1 MNIRINRIA
10 LHNFK
15 GVRDAVFQFDGR
27 NARIEGENGA
37 GKSTVFDSF
46 TWLLFGKDHQ
56 GQDWTN
62 FDLKPIDPETR
73 EPFHG
78 LDHWVEA
85 ELTIDG
91 AKRVLRR
98 VVTENWVKPR
108 GETEKVMK
116 GHNQQFFVDGV
127 DTATKNA
134 YDAVIHQWIDEG
146 VFKMLTNPLFFIDD
160 QYTDWKTRRKA
171 ILALVG
177 ESGRDGL
184 QVQFADLLAEMRGE
198 PMEQF
203 KRRVAA
209 EKKANRQDLATATA
223 NIAAFKKTLPEAVD
237 AEGLNFQIEQIIAE
251 RDGKISEVQGKISTI
266 DAGIADI
273 NSAND
278 AKKAEIDA
286 IWRQIY
292 ALRDKMGKY
301 ISERQSDAQKRNAE
315 RNGRI
320 LEARRA
326 VADVQ
331 AQLEDVNRRGR
342 KAQEALEDFK
352 RERVEQA
359 LSLSEIGEK
368 YGKRREEAFDPK
380 SVGVCPTCGQMLPED
395 VIEAK
400 AEEFAQE
407 RKAALDAMADKA
419 VKLKKEIAELDA
431 TVASRQKA
439 LEDLKAERAELTAKR
454 DTAEKALADLEGTA
468 PEDLE
473 ETAPE
478 DLAAIEKEAR
488 REPEFLKMVSEELDL
503 QSQAKAAAEKSV
515 STADLMNDRKAAEAE
530 AALIRKN
537 YEAKVQ
543 PLRDQLAVNRE
554 RERVLKLIADEEA
567 REKKFADEVARL
579 ERLEFRATEYVKAEI
594 DAQEGAIN
602 ALFRVARWK
611 MFAPTIEGG
620 LTEMCE
626 VTNTEG
632 VPFRSMN
639 DAKKILCG
647 LDVIRVFSERYDC
660 LAPIFI
666 DNAESIT
673 KKVFDT
679 EAQVIRLVVSEGSEL
694 TMYNE

>member
-184 QVQFADLLAEMRGE
+184 QAQFADLLAEMRGE

-237 AEGLNFQIEQIIAE
+237 AEGLNFQIEEILSE

-380 SVGVCPTCGQMLPED
+380 SVGICPTCGQMLPED

-400 AEEFAQE
+400 AEKFAQE

-431 TVASRQKA
+431 TVDSRQKA
-439 LEDLKAERAELTAKR
+439 LEDLKTERAELTAKR
-454 DTAEKALADLEGTA
+454 DTAEKALADLE
-468 PEDLE
+468 

-478 DLAAIEKEAR
+478 DLDAIEKEAR
-488 REPEFLKMVSEELDL
+488 REPEFLKMVTEELDL

-515 STADLMNDRKAAEAE
+515 STEDLMSDRKAAEAE

-537 YEAKVQ
+537 YEEKVQ

-679 EAQVIRLVVSEGSEL
+679 EAQVIRLVVSEGAEL

>member
-62 FDLKPIDPETR
+62 FDLKPIDPETH

-184 QVQFADLLAEMRGE
+184 QAQFADLLAEMRGE

-209 EKKANRQDLATATA
+209 EKKANKADLATATA
-223 NIAAFKKTLPEAVD
+223 NIAAFKKALPEAVD

-454 DTAEKALADLEGTA
+454 DTAEKALADLE
-468 PEDLE
+468 

-488 REPEFLKMVSEELDL
+488 RSPEFLKMATEELDL

-515 STADLMNDRKAAEAE
+515 STADLMSDRKAAEAE

>member
-78 LDHWVEA
+78 LEHWVEA

-184 QVQFADLLAEMRGE
+184 QAQFADLLAEMRGE

-237 AEGLNFQIEQIIAE
+237 AEGLNFQIEKILAE

-320 LEARRA
+320 LEARRV

-380 SVGVCPTCGQMLPED
+380 SVGMCPTCGQMLPED

-454 DTAEKALADLEGTA
+454 DTAEKALADLE
-468 PEDLE
+468 

-515 STADLMNDRKAAEAE
+515 STADLMSDRKAAEAE

-554 RERVLKLIADEEA
+554 RERVLKLIADEEV

>member
-15 GVRDAVFQFDGR
+15 GVRDAVFQLDGR

-184 QVQFADLLAEMRGE
+184 QAQFADLLAEMRGE

-223 NIAAFKKTLPEAVD
+223 NIAAFKKALPEAVD

-454 DTAEKALADLEGTA
+454 DTAEKALADLE
-468 PEDLE
+468 

-515 STADLMNDRKAAEAE
+515 STADLMSDRKAAEAE

-679 EAQVIRLVVSEGSEL
+679 EAQVIRLVVSEGAEL

>member
-134 YDAVIHQWIDEG
+134 YDAVIRQWIDEG

-184 QVQFADLLAEMRGE
+184 QAQFADLLAEMRGE

-223 NIAAFKKTLPEAVD
+223 NITAFKKALPEAVD

-454 DTAEKALADLEGTA
+454 DTAEKALADLE
-468 PEDLE
+468 

>member
-454 DTAEKALADLEGTA
+454 DTAEKALADLE
-468 PEDLE
+468 

-567 REKKFADEVARL
+567 REKKFADEAARL

-679 EAQVIRLVVSEGSEL
+679 EAQVIRLVVSEGAEL

>member
-62 FDLKPIDPETR
+62 FDLKPIDPETH

-171 ILALVG
+171 ILSLVG

-184 QVQFADLLAEMRGE
+184 QAQFADLLAEMRGE

-209 EKKANRQDLATATA
+209 EKKANKQDLATATA

-237 AEGLNFQIEQIIAE
+237 AEGLNFQIEEILSE

-395 VIEAK
+395 AIEAK

-419 VKLKKEIAELDA
+419 IKLKKEIAELDA

-439 LEDLKAERAELTAKR
+439 LEDLKAERAELTTKR
-454 DTAEKALADLEGTA
+454 DTAEKALA
-468 PEDLE
+468 DLE

-488 REPEFLKMVSEELDL
+488 RSPEFLKMAIEELDL

-515 STADLMNDRKAAEAE
+515 STADLMSDRKAAEAE

-679 EAQVIRLVVSEGSEL
+679 EAQVIRLVVSEGAEL

>member
-184 QVQFADLLAEMRGE
+184 QAQFADLLAEMRGE

-209 EKKANRQDLATATA
+209 EKKANKADLATATA
-223 NIAAFKKTLPEAVD
+223 NIAAFKKALPEAVD

-286 IWRQIY
+286 IWRKIY
-292 ALRDKMGKY
+292 ALRDTMGKY

-454 DTAEKALADLEGTA
+454 DTAEKALADLE
-468 PEDLE
+468 

-488 REPEFLKMVSEELDL
+488 REPEFLRMVSEELDL

-515 STADLMNDRKAAEAE
+515 STADLMSDRKAAEAE

-679 EAQVIRLVVSEGSEL
+679 EAQVIRLVVSEGAEL

>member
-184 QVQFADLLAEMRGE
+184 QAQFADLLAEMRGE

-352 RERVEQA
+352 RERIEQA

-454 DTAEKALADLEGTA
+454 DTAEKALADLE
-468 PEDLE
+468 

-478 DLAAIEKEAR
+478 DLDAIEKEAR
-488 REPEFLKMVSEELDL
+488 REPEFLRMVSEELDL

-515 STADLMNDRKAAEAE
+515 STADLMSDRKAAEAE

-537 YEAKVQ
+537 YEEKVQ

-679 EAQVIRLVVSEGSEL
+679 EAQVIRLVVSEGAEL

>member
-184 QVQFADLLAEMRGE
+184 QAQFADLLAEMRGE

-331 AQLEDVNRRGR
+331 AQLEDVNRRGQ

-439 LEDLKAERAELTAKR
+439 LEGLKTERAELTAKR
-454 DTAEKALADLEGTA
+454 DTAEKVLA
-468 PEDLE
+468 DLE

-478 DLAAIEKEAR
+478 DLDAIEKEAR
-488 REPEFLKMVSEELDL
+488 REPEFLKMVTEELDL

-515 STADLMNDRKAAEAE
+515 STEDLMSDRKAAEAE

-537 YEAKVQ
+537 YEEKVQ

-679 EAQVIRLVVSEGSEL
+679 EAQVIRLVVSEGAEL

>member
-1 MNIRINRIA
+1 MNIRINRLE

-15 GVRDAVFQFDGR
+15 GIREAHFIFLGE

-37 GKSTVFDSF
+37 GKSTVFDAF
-46 TWLLFGKDHQ
+46 VWLLFGKDHQ

-62 FDLKPIDPETR
+62 FDLKTINPETR
-73 EPFHG
+73 EPYHG

-91 AKRVLRR
+91 VKRTLRR
-98 VVTENWVKPR
+98 LVNENWVKPR
-108 GETEKVMK
+108 GETEKVLK

-127 DTATKNA
+127 HTGTKNA
-134 YDAVIHQWIDEG
+134 YDACIHQWIDEG
-146 VFKMLTNPLFFIDD
+146 VFKLLTNPLYFIDD

-171 ILALVG
+171 ILGLLEGGA
-177 ESGRDGL
+177 EDGL
-184 QVQFADLLAEMRGE
+184 QTEFADLLAEMRGE

-203 KRRVAA
+203 KKRVAA
-209 EKKANRQDLATATA
+209 DKRANRKDLETATA
-223 NIAAFKKTLPEAVD
+223 NIAAWQKALPEAVD
-237 AEGLNFQIEQIIAE
+237 AEALNFQIEQILSE
-251 RDGKISEVQGKISTI
+251 RDQELSRIQSKISTI
-266 DAGIADI
+266 DEGISNI

-342 KAQEALEDFK
+342 KAQETLEDFK

-439 LEDLKAERAELTAKR
+439 LEDLKAERAELTTKR
-454 DTAEKALADLEGTA
+454 DTAEKALA
-468 PEDLE
+468 DLE

-488 REPEFLKMVSEELDL
+488 RSPEFLKMATEELDL

-515 STADLMNDRKAAEAE
+515 STADLMSDRKAAEAE

-537 YEAKVQ
+537 YEEKVQ

-679 EAQVIRLVVSEGSEL
+679 EAQVIRLVVSKGAEL

>member
-454 DTAEKALADLEGTA
+454 DTAEKALADLE
-468 PEDLE
+468 

-515 STADLMNDRKAAEAE
+515 STADLMSDRKAAEAE

-537 YEAKVQ
+537 YEEKVQ

>member
-171 ILALVG
+171 ILSLVG

-184 QVQFADLLAEMRGE
+184 QAQFADLLAEMRGE
-198 PMEQF
+198 PMERF

-209 EKKANRQDLATATA
+209 EKKANKADLATATA
-223 NIAAFKKTLPEAVD
+223 NIAAFKKALPEAVD

-301 ISERQSDAQKRNAE
+301 ISERQSGAQKRNA
-315 RNGRI
+315 
-320 LEARRA
+320 AHRA
-326 VADVQ
+326 EVLKAQADVNMVR
-331 AQLEDVNRRGR
+331 AEIEAINRKGQ
-342 KAQEALEDFK
+342 KAQEALEDWT
-352 RERVEQA
+352 RERTEMA
-359 LSLSEIGEK
+359 GELAAVGAQYEK
-368 YGKRREEAFDPK
+368 ERERAFDPD
-380 SVGVCPTCGQMLPED
+380 SVGVCPTCGQALPEEM
-395 VIEAK
+395 VEAK
-400 AEEFAQE
+400 AEQFAEE
-407 RKAALDAMADKA
+407 RKAALKKLYDKA
-419 VKLKKEIAELDA
+419 LKLKQDIGEMDG
-431 TVASRQKA
+431 A
-439 LEDLKAERAELTAKR
+439 LERKRAELESLKEERATREKDLETAR
-454 DTAEKALADLEGTA
+454 KALADLE
-468 PEDLE
+468 EVQ
-473 ETAPE
+473 PE
-478 DLAAIEKEAR
+478 DLAGIEKEAR
-488 REPEFLKMVSEELDL
+488 RSPEFLKMVTEELDL

-515 STADLMNDRKAAEAE
+515 STADLMSDRKAAEAE

-679 EAQVIRLVVSEGSEL
+679 EAQVIRLVVSEGAEL

>member
-171 ILALVG
+171 ILSLVR

-184 QVQFADLLAEMRGE
+184 QAQFADLLAEMRGE

-209 EKKANRQDLATATA
+209 EKKANKQDLATATA

-237 AEGLNFQIEQIIAE
+237 AEGLNFQIQEILSE

-301 ISERQSDAQKRNAE
+301 ISERQSGAQKRNA
-315 RNGRI
+315 
-320 LEARRA
+320 AHRA
-326 VADVQ
+326 EVLKAQADVNMVR
-331 AQLEDVNRRGR
+331 AEIEAINRKGQ
-342 KAQEALEDFK
+342 KAQEALEDWT
-352 RERVEQA
+352 RERTEMA
-359 LSLSEIGEK
+359 GELAAVGAQYK
-368 YGKRREEAFDPK
+368 KERERAFDPD
-380 SVGVCPTCGQMLPED
+380 SVGVCPTCGQALPEEM
-395 VIEAK
+395 VEAK
-400 AEEFAQE
+400 AEQFAEE
-407 RKAALDAMADKA
+407 RKAALKKLYDKA
-419 VKLKKEIAELDA
+419 LKLKQDIGEMDG
-431 TVASRQKA
+431 A
-439 LEDLKAERAELTAKR
+439 LERKRAELESLKEERATREKDLETAR
-454 DTAEKALADLEGTA
+454 KALADLE
-468 PEDLE
+468 EVQ
-473 ETAPE
+473 PE
-478 DLAAIEKEAR
+478 DLAGIEKEAR
-488 REPEFLKMVSEELDL
+488 RSPEFLKMVTEELDL

-515 STADLMNDRKAAEAE
+515 STADLMSDRKAAEAE

-679 EAQVIRLVVSEGSEL
+679 EAQVIRLVVSEGAEL

>member
-184 QVQFADLLAEMRGE
+184 QTQFADLLAEMRGE

-223 NIAAFKKTLPEAVD
+223 NIAAFKKTLPKAVD
-237 AEGLNFQIEQIIAE
+237 GEGLNFQIEQIIAE

-352 RERVEQA
+352 REKVEQA

-368 YGKRREEAFDPK
+368 YKKRREEAFDPK

-400 AEEFAQE
+400 AEEFAKE

-439 LEDLKAERAELTAKR
+439 LEGLKTERAELTAKR
-454 DTAEKALADLEGTA
+454 DTAEKALADLE
-468 PEDLE
+468 

-478 DLAAIEKEAR
+478 DLDAIEKEAR
-488 REPEFLKMVSEELDL
+488 REPEFLKMVTEELDL

-515 STADLMNDRKAAEAE
+515 STEDLMSDRKAAEAE

-537 YEAKVQ
+537 YEEKVQ

-679 EAQVIRLVVSEGSEL
+679 EAQVIRLVVSEGAEL